1 MPFVS
6 VTRLHI
12 ASFWSYPGFLVYT
25 LASSRQVRRAPGFM
39 TGWLSNDSERAFWTS
54 TVWQSADA
62 MRAFRNSGVHL
73 KAMPK
78 LLRWCD
84 EASFA
89 HWEQEA
95 GTPPEPDV
103 AYDRLAREGK
113 LSKVSAPSRRHQAGE
128 KVGKVKPR
136 RGQALRPR

>member
-1 MPFVS
+1 

-12 ASFWSYPGFLVYT
+12 ASVWSYPGFLIYT
-25 LASSRQVRRAPGFM
+25 LASSRQVRRAPGFV
-39 TGWLSNDSERAFWTS
+39 TGWLTNDSEWGFWTS

-62 MRAFRNSGVHL
+62 MRAFRNSGAHL

-95 GTPPEPDV
+95 DTPPAPDV

-113 LSKVSAPSRRHQAGE
+113 LSKVAAPSARQQAGE
-128 KVGKVKPR
+128 KVGRVKPR
-136 RGQALRPR
+136 PGQILRPR